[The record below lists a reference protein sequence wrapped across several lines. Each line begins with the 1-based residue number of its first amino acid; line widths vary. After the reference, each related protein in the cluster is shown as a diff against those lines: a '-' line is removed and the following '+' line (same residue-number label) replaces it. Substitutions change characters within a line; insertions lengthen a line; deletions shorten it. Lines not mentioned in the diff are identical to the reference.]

1 MDFSWRW
8 VRKPADPLGPRTT
21 VLTACDKR
29 YLPYAK
35 ALLRSIDHFSP
46 GQTFVVL
53 LIDHDQDDLAEL
65 EVLASEVRHTT
76 VLTASDTTVTP
87 APMSRE
93 QRLAYYA
100 SARFLF
106 ARSLL
111 DQASGPVMCIDA
123 DSLVVGSLE
132 ADTAVEA
139 GADVALWRRDKS
151 HAPDHQKV
159 AAGVVVLFPTRGAKL
174 FATRVSEILTARFA
188 AGEALWYVDQAALF
202 RAMTELA
209 GRFASRTCTAASG
222 TSRRSAPAPRCGRPR
237 ATARRS
243 ASRSRRCSGSSA
255 IPSTPGCRPSTSST
269 APAASPQQG
278 RHVLQDPSRASAAP
292 AALGYPLPAR
302 IDLPWKPYKGD
313 AAPALSDDT
322 LAVRLTWK
330 RFASLLANRFETKG
344 VRMEIQEIPAW
355 EITPERSTGRAAIS
369 HSSPTNATSRC
380 RAWTFRS
387 FLHAGIHALLFT
399 LDPAGWGAGASAYPV
414 SARRSER
421 NPGRGAGSLR
431 RLQVAARSEDPR
443 DQVSPGGPARVLTD
457 GRSGLRSVH
466 PPPDSARSGHPVL
479 LRRAA
484 AGDAGGGNDVRDA
497 QEPAPRAEAP
507 SGESQGDPGLPIP
520 GRRSQRLLVGGQ
532 HPRPDRPI
540 DSGVLHQQQRGLRG
554 DAARQA
560 HRHPREDLY
569 DAATIR
575 GRLDDLDGAWR
586 SAGTGTRKAA
596 SPATAPSTPGSA
608 TATRRPQPSGA
619 ARPQPRPPRRT
630 PAVAGLRLTAGIPRA
645 GGRDAPR
652 LNAPPASSPPPW
664 PRRRA
669 APAGSPPD
677 AAPPPSPGR

>member
-46 GQTFVVL
+46 GQTFIVL

-76 VLTASDTTVTP
+76 VLTASDTSVTP

-139 GADVALWRRDKS
+139 GADVALWRRDRT
-151 HAPDHQKV
+151 HTLDHQKV

-209 GRFASRTCTAASG
+209 GEVRVSDLHRRFRDFEAFGAGSALWSAKGDRQAFGEPFASLLRIFGDSEYARVQAKHVLNRAGRLTHSKVGAFYEANPGLRQRLPRSG
-222 TSRRSAPAPRCGRPR
+222 T
-237 ATARRS
+237 
-243 ASRSRRCSGSSA
+243 
-255 IPSTPGCRPSTSST
+255 
-269 APAASPQQG
+269 
-278 RHVLQDPSRASAAP
+278 L
-292 AALGYPLPAR
+292 YLPR
-302 IDLPWKPYKGD
+302 IDLPWKPYKGN

-330 RFASLLANRFETKG
+330 QFASLLANRFETKG

-355 EITPERSTGRAAIS
+355 EITPERVNG
-369 HSSPTNATSRC
+369 SSGD
-380 RAWTFRS
+380 F
-387 FLHAGIHALLFT
+387 ALVAHKCDFQMPGLDLPVHFYMQEYMPWLFT

-414 SARRSER
+414 PPGDLVGTPAGEPEAFDDYRSQLDRRTLGTKFPQAAQRESSRTDSPDYDLFIPLQIPHDQVIQFFSDVRLPEMLEAVTTFATRRNLRLVLKPHPANLKATRAFRSLADDRNVFWSED
-421 NPGRGAGSLR
+421 NIHDLI
-431 RLQVAARSEDPR
+431 ARSTAVFTINSSVGFEAMLHGKPI
-443 DQVSPGGPARVLTD
+443 VTL
-457 GRSGLRSVH
+457 GRT
-466 PPPDSARSGHPVL
+466 
-479 LRRAA
+479 
-484 AGDAGGGNDVRDA
+484 
-497 QEPAPRAEAP
+497 
-507 SGESQGDPGLPIP
+507 
-520 GRRSQRLLVGGQ
+520 
-532 HPRPDRPI
+532 
-540 DSGVLHQQQRGLRG
+540 
-554 DAARQA
+554 
-560 HRHPREDLY
+560 LY

-575 GRLDDLDGAWR
+575 GRLDDLDGAWAQCRDWDVEDGLARYRAFYTWFCDRYAVDLSRPAQRDR
-586 SAGTGTRKAA
+586 SLDHHVG
-596 SPATAPSTPGSA
+596 
-608 TATRRPQPSGA
+608 
-619 ARPQPRPPRRT
+619 
-630 PAVAGLRLTAGIPRA
+630 RLLSRVYG
-645 GGRDAPR
+645 
-652 LNAPPASSPPPW
+652 
-664 PRRRA
+664 
-669 APAGSPPD
+669 
-677 AAPPPSPGR
+677 